1 MQSIQPRNLTNAE
14 LLHHA
19 YMQGYDK
26 LPVDWITEIIKR
38 FETLLDDNK

>member
-1 MQSIQPRNLTNAE
+1 MQSIQPQNLTNAE
-14 LLHHA
+14 LLRYA
-19 YMQGYDK
+19 YMQGHDK